1 MAALTKSPRPP
12 IAPKPTFKIKPTKED
27 EAETSSTCSYSN
39 SLISSED
46 PVPSYNHKHLDSLTT
61 ASSELDNAREKN
73 EGASAK
79 QNSKP
84 GMVTDM
90 FHVSNIRAK
99 VGEGNLSSRTFLSP
113 IPKPRQKTFMNKAS
127 SQGLSTSPAITSSDE
142 QEKHMSTKHDNEA
155 PRYDL
160 NIDTAVLPEAVVRVA
175 PVPQP
180 RNSLLVQTDNDV
192 PESSKISSTDHEI
205 TASPVTANSVLLIDQ
220 CLSNTASGVARTL
233 SENHYEHVWKATSKK
248 GIENQKTEINI
259 HDFSCNL
266 GRTASASHSSA
277 SPKIK
282 ARRPS
287 APPPIPPIQGINSQS
302 IASVC
307 NSPLTSNESSFT
319 SESTNVTENVYHEAE
334 IQEHG
339 LSCDVLT
346 DNGLTAEDQLA
357 VEPDNLSES
366 DYMVPVDI
374 LADCPNQLAPGLPG
388 ATASHEFGDVRV
400 LSRSVTL
407 ESGNSNIYEDL
418 VSSSEDERSIA
429 VGDQKGD
436 VYSNFPDDTFAREGG
451 PKGSSSDSDVEPET
465 SVELRTLK
473 LRKKSHDVAH
483 EIMTSEKDYLDAL
496 VLLNIDF
503 RQHLSKAA
511 EDHGQPV
518 IPSDCINKI
527 FNQLPQLANLN
538 EDLLKDFQHR
548 LENWDTDPRIA
559 DVFVRKGSFL
569 QMYTTYLRDFQ
580 NMNREL
586 DNAIKNY
593 PEFAEAL
600 KDFEKSERCRDLQ
613 IRHFMLKPVQ
623 RITQYRLLL
632 TEYKKNL
639 PNDSP
644 DHGDVNKALEIV
656 SKAAD
661 HANEAMKLNDSL
673 QSLLELQSL
682 LIGDFTVIEP
692 SRVLVRRGDVYKQ
705 SRKEL
710 QSRHLFLFNDYLVI
724 TTPQPPGHYKIKYVL
739 PVLNMQAKQRAQNDF
754 QKEFE
759 IITKKRSFLA
769 VAFTVKECDD
779 WVAILKET
787 IEERERKIRTY
798 NKGLVASTDSKQCK
812 LGELAPVW
820 VADKKVTMCMVC
832 SASFSFTNRRHH
844 CRACGSVVC
853 GVCSVYRAPLKYAEY
868 EAKRCCRSC
877 YEALRSEAESLSEEI
892 FCRFYQTSKV
902 YTNTQPKLPGVLKE
916 VAATDPGECNG
927 YLSFHIKKRWERY
940 WFVLQ
945 NKVLYRFNA
954 CEDTAAIET
963 KVLLGYEVEE
973 VSSSNEGFDKTVVF
987 QLTKPGS
994 KLVEPMVFK
1003 TDTAASAEKWMTK
1016 MREST
1021 IA

>member
-1 MAALTKSPRPP
+1 MAALTKSPRLP
-12 IAPKPTFKIKPTKED
+12 IAPKPSFEIKPTKED

-46 PVPSYNHKHLDSLTT
+46 PEVSYLPSTLQWFMLLTVT
-61 ASSELDNAREKN
+61 CLLVLQLYFFMSQ
-73 EGASAK
+73 ASAL
-79 QNSKP
+79 QFYLIVSFAVCSN
-84 GMVTDM
+84 
-90 FHVSNIRAK
+90 HVA
-99 VGEGNLSSRTFLSP
+99 
-113 IPKPRQKTFMNKAS
+113 
-127 SQGLSTSPAITSSDE
+127 
-142 QEKHMSTKHDNEA
+142 
-155 PRYDL
+155 
-160 NIDTAVLPEAVVRVA
+160 
-175 PVPQP
+175 
-180 RNSLLVQTDNDV
+180 
-192 PESSKISSTDHEI
+192 
-205 TASPVTANSVLLIDQ
+205 
-220 CLSNTASGVARTL
+220 
-233 SENHYEHVWKATSKK
+233 
-248 GIENQKTEINI
+248 
-259 HDFSCNL
+259 
-266 GRTASASHSSA
+266 
-277 SPKIK
+277 
-282 ARRPS
+282 
-287 APPPIPPIQGINSQS
+287 
-302 IASVC
+302 
-307 NSPLTSNESSFT
+307 
-319 SESTNVTENVYHEAE
+319 
-334 IQEHG
+334 
-339 LSCDVLT
+339 CDC
-346 DNGLTAEDQLA
+346 AA
-357 VEPDNLSES
+357 EPDNLSES
-366 DYMVPVDI
+366 DYMVPIDI
-374 LADCPNQLAPGLPG
+374 LTDCPNQLAPGLPG

-407 ESGNSNIYEDL
+407 KSGNSNIYEDL

-429 VGDQKGD
+429 AGDQKGD
-436 VYSNFPDDTFAREGG
+436 VYSNFPGNTFALEVG

-465 SVELRTLK
+465 SVELRALK
-473 LRKKSHDVAH
+473 LRQRSHDLAN

-503 RQHLSKAA
+503 RQHLNKAA

-527 FNQLPQLANLN
+527 FNQLPQLANLT
-538 EDLLKDFQHR
+538 EELLKDFQHR

-569 QMYTTYLRDFQ
+569 QMYATYSRDYE
-580 NMNREL
+580 NMINEL
-586 DNAIKNY
+586 ENAIKNY

-600 KDFEKSERCRDLQ
+600 NDFEKSERCRDLQ

-639 PNDSP
+639 PSDSP

-739 PVLNMQAKQRAQNDF
+739 PVLNMQAKKRVHNDF

-769 VAFTVKECDD
+769 VAFTVEDCND

-787 IEERERKIRTY
+787 IDERESKIRTY

-853 GVCSVYRAPLKYAEY
+853 GVCSVYRAPLKYLEYKAE
-868 EAKRCCRSC
+868 RCCRSC
-877 YEALRSEAESLSEEI
+877 YKALRSEADSLSEDI

-902 YTNTQPKLPGVLKE
+902 YTNAQSKLPGVLKE

-963 KVLLGYEVEE
+963 KVLLGYKVEKI
-973 VSSSNEGFDKTVVF
+973 SSSNEGIVF
-987 QLTKPGS
+987 QLTKPDC

-1003 TDTAASAEKWMTK
+1003 TDTAASAEKYVYAGLINYNKAGSRCITAC
-1016 MREST
+1016 RSRPITDSLST
-1021 IA
+1021 ICAVNQKHRRGNTDMLGNIAAVILNR